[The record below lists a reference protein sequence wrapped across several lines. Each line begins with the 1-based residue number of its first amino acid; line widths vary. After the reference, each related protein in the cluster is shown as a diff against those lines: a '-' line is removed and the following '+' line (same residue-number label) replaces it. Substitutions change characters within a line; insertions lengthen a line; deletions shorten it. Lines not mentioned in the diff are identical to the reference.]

1 MMNTDQTEPTVAM
14 ETAVAVEKPSPL
26 AVARRPLGA
35 VFTTGP
41 FKPIS
46 QGFSLFFEALLSAVA
61 LGNADTLETLAHLD
75 VSTVSSISDS
85 EDDKGVPAFNKPSTS
100 HQTPI
105 PEIFA
110 CPAVETP
117 APVDS
122 AIIKEDNEAAAIITL
137 PNEDSQGMNTES
149 PTVTAVTQE
158 AIASQQ
164 AETAVA
170 CTEDSTAPVDASL
183 PDVTRDAE
191 PVIDEADGS
200 TTIAVACATE
210 EQHNA
215 SEVDLIVSETEAV
228 AAAECTLDAEVQVAD
243 NVSETQHTESPKEDT
258 VRVVSEDVTDTVTS
272 AVDALDNSL
281 DSSIEAAKVSDV
293 TSAAAALDNIE
304 DTSAA
309 DVSVKLDIES
319 NPTDEPE
326 VVATQDITSA
336 PENISHQDF
345 IEDSESVAK
354 DVIEDIVVSSNEN
367 LDTNTDF
374 AVEATDEEL
383 TQISDVESMETI
395 SDEGDEDPMP
405 LPVFPLIFED
415 DFDAPVSSTFQ
426 AGLELLMEIDTTWC
440 VPQIVEKGKSEREL
454 VRERLANRSTAQFN
468 LQNLRLEKAARA
480 LTINGGPV
488 HAQTSRKVAALPA
501 RVPPAKRDIAAPE
514 TKDGF
519 AQAEVADAPAR
530 NHSRSTS
537 ASSSASK
544 VSADAVFDSAPC
556 PGTPVTEYTGT
567 PTKEAESH
575 AAASSEE
582 KVVPQ
587 QVSGDDKINNTIGI
601 ANETESLHTPATV
614 SQDVGE
620 TRN

>member
-1 MMNTDQTEPTVAM
+1 M
-14 ETAVAVEKPSPL
+14 ETAVAVENLSPL
-26 AVARRPLGA
+26 AVARRPMGA

-75 VSTVSSISDS
+75 VSTVSSISEN
-85 EDDKGVPAFNKPSTS
+85 EDDKGVPAFSKPSTS
-100 HQTPI
+100 HQTPV
-105 PEIFA
+105 PEISA

-117 APVDS
+117 GPVDS
-122 AIIKEDNEAAAIITL
+122 AIIKEDNEAAATITL
-137 PNEDSQGMNTES
+137 RNEDSQGMNAES
-149 PTVTAVTQE
+149 PTVTAVTQDV
-158 AIASQQ
+158 IASQQ
-164 AETAVA
+164 AETALA

-183 PDVTRDAE
+183 PDITRDAE
-191 PVIDEADGS
+191 PVIDEAEGS
-200 TTIAVACATE
+200 TSIAVACATE
-210 EQHNA
+210 EQHDA
-215 SEVDLIVSETEAV
+215 SEVDLIVSEGEAV
-228 AAAECTLDAEVQVAD
+228 AAAECTLDAEVQVTD
-243 NVSETQHTESPKEDT
+243 NVSDETQHTESPKEDS
-258 VRVVSEDVTDTVTS
+258 VCVVSEGVTDTVTS
-272 AVDALDNSL
+272 AVDTLDNSL
-281 DSSIEAAKVSDV
+281 NSSIEAAKVSDV
-293 TSAAAALDNIE
+293 TSAAAGLDNIE

-309 DVSVKLDIES
+309 EVSVKLDIES
-319 NPTDEPE
+319 NPADKPE
-326 VVATQDITSA
+326 AVATQDITSA

-367 LDTNTDF
+367 LDTNADV

-395 SDEGDEDPMP
+395 SDEGDEEPMP
-405 LPVFPLIFED
+405 LPVFPLILED

-440 VPQIVEKGKSEREL
+440 VPQIVEKGKSERER

-468 LQNLRLEKAARA
+468 LQNLRLEKAALA

-488 HAQTSRKVAALPA
+488 HAQPSRKVAALPT
-501 RVPPAKRDIAAPE
+501 RVPPAKRDIAVPE

-519 AQAEVADAPAR
+519 AQTEVADAPAR

-544 VSADAVFDSAPC
+544 ISADAVFDSAPC

-567 PTKEAESH
+567 PTKEVQSH
-575 AAASSEE
+575 AAASSDG

-587 QVSGDDKINNTIGI
+587 QVSRDDKINNTIGI
-601 ANETESLHTPATV
+601 AKETESLHTPATV
-614 SQDVGE
+614 SRDVDE